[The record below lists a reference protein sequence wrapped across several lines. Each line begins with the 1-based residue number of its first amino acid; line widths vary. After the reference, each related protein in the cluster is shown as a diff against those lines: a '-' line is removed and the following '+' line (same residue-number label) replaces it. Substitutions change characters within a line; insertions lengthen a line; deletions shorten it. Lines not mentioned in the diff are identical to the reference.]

1 MPGISKSRRKART
14 EAILKMAEDIAAG
27 NGPLDRVERFC
38 RERGI
43 CDYCDFI
50 EQVMDEDEDLAR
62 WALKGGYGVAARTRG
77 INARIAKVKQEVRVK
92 QHG

>member
-1 MPGISKSRRKART
+1 MPGISESRRKART

-38 RERGI
+38 RERRI
-43 CDYCDFI
+43 CYYADFI

-62 WALKGGYGVAARTRG
+62 WALKDGYGVAASTRG
-77 INARIAKVKQEVRVK
+77 INARIAKVKREMREDR
-92 QHG
+92 HG